1 MKTEFYDRHEH
12 IEYLKACE
20 IARRIMENPAIVED
34 ARRWLEEV
42 MAPDPHQAKYVAIWR
57 ELLACP
63 PADIASALLEDS
75 ERGQLLRE
83 TRPIFGKGLTS
94 REVTKLMEQAGLLC

>member
-20 IARRIMENPAIVED
+20 IARRIVANPTLIED
-34 ARRWLEEV
+34 ARRWLTEV
-42 MAPDPHQAKYVAIWR
+42 MAPDPHQARYVAMWR
-57 ELLACP
+57 DLLARS
-63 PADIASALLEDS
+63 PAEIAGALVEDS
-75 ERGQLLRE
+75 ERGRLLRE

-94 REVTKLMEQAGLLC
+94 QEVTRLMEQAGLLC